1 MKKRKTKCLP
11 INGKTGN
18 NWNKRFWVLVIGLSL
33 FSCRSSFIPNEGRV
47 SPTHSEVTGEVE
59 FILIKKDGVTIILPT
74 ITKDTIK

>member
-1 MKKRKTKCLP
+1 MKKSKKILDTLLAV
-11 INGKTGN
+11 G
-18 NWNKRFWVLVIGLSL
+18 VLIVYLSI
-33 FSCRSSFIPNEGRV
+33 FSCRSSFIPTEDRV

>member
-1 MKKRKTKCLP
+1 MRKNKKILDTLLAV
-11 INGKTGN
+11 G
-18 NWNKRFWVLVIGLSL
+18 VLIVYLSI
-33 FSCRSSFIPNEGRV
+33 FSCRSSLIPTEGRV

>member
-1 MKKRKTKCLP
+1 MRKNKKILDTLLAV
-11 INGKTGN
+11 G
-18 NWNKRFWVLVIGLSL
+18 VLIVYLSI
-33 FSCRSSFIPNEGRV
+33 FSCRSSFIPTEGRV